1 MKNLKYIYLLVFA
14 ILSCT
19 RFEDPTIGLS
29 NKVEL
34 TTSKVTVISSD
45 TALFEG
51 NILKDGNEGISE
63 RGFAYH
69 TAAKPKITNKTVK
82 TGLGIGIFSGR
93 ATDLLPNTQYFVAA
107 YAINKSGSVYGADLS
122 FNTPKSAPR
131 LSTAIIAS
139 FTPYSAIISSSI
151 TLDGGSPVTERGV
164 CYNTSPGASIQNN
177 KVVSPSTTNAYNTT
191 LTNLNP
197 GATYYVRSY
206 AINGVGVG
214 YGQEITLKTADIKL
228 PTVDPTCLPATS
240 ITYSDATV
248 SANITNDGLSNK
260 LETGIILST
269 SSNPTD
275 LTFNNANSQTV
286 KSTLT
291 TAGKIT
297 MVLSNLKV
305 GTKYFYVSYA
315 KNEAGIS
322 YSPVCTFTTVDFTGP
337 TLAQNCI
344 AASNIGVN
352 VATITGDVVSD
363 GGIATLEKGF
373 IFNTSNTNLDY
384 RNSGSL
390 TFKSSETVK
399 GIYSYVITDLK
410 PKTKYFYRAYSINTK
425 GTSYGPICDFTT
437 IDYTAPQVNTT
448 CIDPD
453 LTLGTAKIYG
463 FVLEDGGD
471 ANLEKG
477 FVYGTSSTLTYT
489 KGSSN
494 TLVSSGKGKGA
505 FSFVISNLALGTTYF
520 YKTYAINA
528 TGNLVYGPLCQFTT
542 LADRPIIGANCITPS
557 SINFTDATLL
567 GNLESWGSDNSSN
580 SRERGAI
587 WSTSLSNIS
596 ATTPIGT
603 STISTWGGSGLGQ
616 FQVYLPTL
624 SSGTTY
630 YYRIYAKTIFGTSYG
645 QVCTFNTRATVLPTL
660 SQTCTSATNLQ
671 TTSARVSANVID
683 DGGNYSVSGFLYS
696 TATSNLVVTNGNTP
710 RALVAISSNSL
721 SANLTGLTG
730 GTLYYYRAF
739 ITGPGGTGYG
749 PVCSFTTITPPIP
762 TLSQT
767 CISATNLQS
776 TSARVSANVTND
788 GGSVS
793 ASGFL
798 YSTSSSTSNLVV
810 TNTNTLRASA
820 SISSNSMSVNLT
832 GLTGATLY
840 YYRAY
845 ITGPGGT
852 GYGPVCSFTTTTP
865 SVVIPTVVSN
875 SATGIV
881 RATSTVEGRA
891 TINGEVLANGGGT
904 ISAIGFEWSTSSS
917 FSPKS
922 TGNATAVSGASFSI
936 TLTTPSNNFI
946 VYYRAYATNSAGTGY
961 GVIRQF
967 TFP

>member
-34 TTSKVTVISSD
+34 TTIKVTVISSD

-82 TGLGIGIFSGR
+82 TGLGIGVFSGR

-139 FTPYSAIISSSI
+139 FTPYSAVISSSI

-164 CYNTSPGASIQNN
+164 CYSTSPNARIQNN
-177 KVVSPSTTNAYNTT
+177 KVVSPSTTNAYDTT
-191 LTNLNP
+191 IPNLNP

-206 AINGVGVG
+206 AINAVGVG
-214 YGQEITLKTADIKL
+214 YGQEVTLKTADIKL
-228 PTVDPTCLPATS
+228 PTVDPTCLPATA

-260 LETGIILST
+260 LETGIIFST
-269 SSNPTD
+269 SSNITD

-322 YSPVCTFTTVDFTGP
+322 YGSVCTFTTVDFTGP

-352 VATITGDVVSD
+352 VATITGDVVND
-363 GGIATLEKGF
+363 GGITTVEKGF
-373 IFNTSNTNLDY
+373 IFNTTNANLDY

-390 TFKSSETVK
+390 TFKSSETIK
-399 GIYSYVITDLK
+399 GIYSYVVTDLK
-410 PKTKYFYRAYSINTK
+410 PKTKYFYRAYAINTK
-425 GTSYGPICDFTT
+425 GISYGPICDFTT
-437 IDYTAPQVNTT
+437 IDYTAPKVNVS
-448 CIDPD
+448 CIDPTD
-453 LTLGTAKIYG
+453 ITTTSAKIYG
-463 FVLEDGGD
+463 DITDDGGD
-471 ANLEKG
+471 VNLEKG

-489 KGSSN
+489 KGSNN

-505 FSFVISNLALGTTYF
+505 FSFVISNLAFGTTYF

-567 GNLESWGSDNSSN
+567 GNLVSWGSDNSSN

-603 STISTWGGSGLGQ
+603 STISTWGGSGLDQ
-616 FQVYLPTL
+616 FQVYLPSL

-645 QVCTFNTRATVLPTL
+645 QVCTFNTRAAVLPTL

-671 TTSARVSANVID
+671 STSARVSANVLN
-683 DGGNYSVSGFLYS
+683 DGGSVSASGFLYS
-696 TATSNLVVTNGNTP
+696 TSSSTSNLVVTNTNTP
-710 RALVAISSNSL
+710 RISVAISSNIL
-721 SANLTGLTG
+721 SVNLTGLTG
-730 GTLYYYRAF
+730 GTTYYYRAY

-749 PVCSFTTITPPIP
+749 PVCSFTTNTPPIP

-767 CISATNLQS
+767 CTSVTNLQS
-776 TSARVSANVTND
+776 TSARVTADVIND
-788 GGSVS
+788 QGSVS

-832 GLTGATLY
+832 GLTGGTTY
-840 YYRAY
+840 FYRAY

-852 GYGPVCSFTTTTP
+852 GYGPVCSFTTSIP
-865 SVVIPTVVSN
+865 VVIPTVVTSPVTNLVIGSARLNGSISN
-875 SATGIV
+875 
-881 RATSTVEGRA
+881 
-891 TINGEVLANGGGT
+891 NGGGT
-904 ISAIGFEWSTSSS
+904 ITEIGFEWSSS
-917 FSPKS
+917 
-922 TGNATAVSGASFSI
+922 ASFTSPSRGSVTPI
-936 TLTTPSNNFI
+936 TTVFSANLTTTNRGVLMYF
-946 VYYRAYATNSAGTGY
+946 RAYAKNSAGTGY
-961 GVIRQF
+961 GSIRSF

>member
-228 PTVDPTCLPATS
+228 PTVDPTCLPATA

-337 TLAQNCI
+337 TLVQNCI

-410 PKTKYFYRAYSINTK
+410 PKTKYFYRAYAINTK
-425 GTSYGPICDFTT
+425 GISYGPICDFTT
-437 IDYTAPQVNTT
+437 IDYTAPKVNVS

-453 LTLGTAKIYG
+453 ITTTSAKIYG
-463 FVLEDGGD
+463 FVTDDGGD
-471 ANLEKG
+471 VNLEKG

-489 KGSSN
+489 KGSNN

-505 FSFVISNLALGTTYF
+505 FSFVISNLVIGTTYF

-528 TGNLVYGPLCQFTT
+528 TGNIVYGPLCQFTT
-542 LADRPIIGANCITPS
+542 LADRPIIGANCIAPA
-557 SINFTDATLL
+557 SINLTDATLL

-596 ATTPIGT
+596 AATPIGT

-616 FQVYLPTL
+616 FQVYLPSL

-645 QVCTFNTRATVLPTL
+645 QVCTFNTTAAVLPTL
-660 SQTCTSATNLQ
+660 SQTCISATNISS
-671 TTSARVSANVID
+671 TSARISANVLNA
-683 DGGNYSVSGFLYS
+683 GGNVTASGFLYS
-696 TATSNLVVTNGNTP
+696 TSSSTSTLVVTNGNTP

-739 ITGPGGTGYG
+739 VTGPGGTGYG

-767 CISATNLQS
+767 CISVTNLQS

-832 GLTGATLY
+832 GLISGTLF

-852 GYGPVCSFTTTTP
+852 GYGPICSFTTTSP
-865 SVVIPTVVSN
+865 IVIPTVVTN
-875 SATGIV
+875 QAT
-881 RATSTVEGRA
+881 T
-891 TINGEVLANGGGT
+891 TIFGSLVVSGSITNDGGGT
-904 ISAIGFEWSTSSS
+904 ITDKGFEYSLTSSVLNNPTKTPTNS
-917 FSPKS
+917 Q
-922 TGNATAVSGASFSI
+922 GNTFTTTYNSSGI
-936 TLTTPSNNFI
+936 TI
-946 VYYRAYATNSAGTGY
+946 YYRAYATNSAGTGY
-961 GVIRQF
+961 GVIRSYR
-967 TFP
+967 FP

>member
-1 MKNLKYIYLLVFA
+1 LVFA

-82 TGLGIGIFSGR
+82 TGLGIGVFSGR

-139 FTPYSAIISSSI
+139 FTPYSAVISSSI

-164 CYNTSPGASIQNN
+164 CYSTSPGANIQNN

-191 LTNLNP
+191 LPNLNP

-228 PTVDPTCLPATS
+228 PTVDPTCLPATA

-260 LETGIILST
+260 LETGIIFST

-337 TLAQNCI
+337 TLAQTCI

-410 PKTKYFYRAYSINTK
+410 PKTKYFYRAYSINAK

-437 IDYTAPQVNTT
+437 IDYTAPKVNVA
-448 CIDPD
+448 CIDPTD
-453 LTLGTAKIYG
+453 ITTTSAKIYG
-463 FVLEDGGD
+463 VVTDDGGD
-471 ANLEKG
+471 VNLEKG

-505 FSFVISNLALGTTYF
+505 FSFVISNLVLGTTYY

-542 LADRPIIGANCITPS
+542 FADRPIIGANCITPS

-587 WSTSLSNIS
+587 WSTSLANIS

-616 FQVYLPTL
+616 FQVYLPSL

-645 QVCTFNTRATVLPTL
+645 QVCTFNTRAAVLPTL

-739 ITGPGGTGYG
+739 VTGPGGTGYG

-767 CISATNLQS
+767 CISVTNLQS

-832 GLTGATLY
+832 GLISGTLF

-852 GYGPVCSFTTTTP
+852 GYGPICSFTTTSP
-865 SVVIPTVVSN
+865 IVIPTVVTN
-875 SATGIV
+875 QAT
-881 RATSTVEGRA
+881 T
-891 TINGEVLANGGGT
+891 TIFGSLVVSGSITNDGGGT
-904 ISAIGFEWSTSSS
+904 ITDKGFEYSLTSSLLNNPTKTPTNS
-917 FSPKS
+917 Q
-922 TGNATAVSGASFSI
+922 GNTFTTTYNSI
-936 TLTTPSNNFI
+936 GITI
-946 VYYRAYATNSAGTGY
+946 YYRAYATNSAGTGY
-961 GVIRQF
+961 GVIRSYR
-967 TFP
+967 FP